1 MNIEL
6 FKVLCWPVWLLEFS
20 EGFVRWRDI
29 CRYILSKTKKTLADF
44 SLGLTLGEPKFLGPI
59 FWSLRTF

>member
-20 EGFVRWRDI
+20 EGFVRWRGNR
-29 CRYILSKTKKTLADF
+29 CSESRVSMAAMMCLSDTLHDYLF
-44 SLGLTLGEPKFLGPI
+44 SHIINQIG
-59 FWSLRTF
+59 RAHV